1 MFPIIVK
8 KSKLASAF
16 LLGIL
21 LQIISPISVIKA
33 ATLKESVNQSALL
46 LSSSFTVNSLEY
58 LGYIA
63 DSETFDLS
71 GNFSD
76 AFFSS
81 STTGFVGGN
90 PFNLNYTGT
99 LSGNEGSDITVL
111 MSSNG
116 NLGGSPIS
124 TASTLVWNFDPITN
138 NYTSLQYQEAGSINP
153 FWFGVIILLLIPG
166 TLYGFSG
173 SGNVVESPPPPP
185 PTPPRP
191 PKTFSGQLDLV
202 NPSCNVNLGNSLSSS
217 NCVIGSQN
225 ITAKLKVARTPE
237 PTSTLSLLALGTL
250 GAASTLKR
258 KLKPSKSSEKETT
271 KVS

>member
-1 MFPIIVK
+1 MFSPTVK

-76 AFFSS
+76 AGFSS
-81 STTGFVGGN
+81 STTGIVGGN

-99 LSGNEGSDITVL
+99 LSGNEGSDITVS

-116 NLGGSPIS
+116 NLGGSTIS
-124 TASTLVWNFDPITN
+124 TTSTLVWNFDPITN
-138 NYTSLQYQEAGSINP
+138 NYTSIQYQEAGAINA
-153 FWFGVIILLLIPG
+153 FWFGVIVLLLIPFP
-166 TLYGFSG
+166 LYAFSG
-173 SGNVVESPPPPP
+173 SGEVEESPPPPP

-191 PKTFSGQLDLV
+191 PTTFGGQLALV
-202 NPSCNVNLGNSLSSS
+202 GSSCNVDLGQSSSS
-217 NCVIGSQN
+217 NCVIENQN
-225 ITAKLKVARTPE
+225 IIARLNVAKTPE

-250 GAASTLKR
+250 SAVSTLKR
-258 KLKPSKSSEKETT
+258 KLKPKSPEKQT
-271 KVS
+271 V